1 MSIDLMI
8 HILEALILFSL
19 AVCIC
24 IVYAI
29 SQELKRISIKLNDRL
44 IEIEGRHQREEEYK
58 KEYIERQKKI
68 VEKIIENVDKAIKD
82 RNTLNVVDKP
92 LDFPNDNT

>member
-1 MSIDLMI
+1 MDLAI
-8 HILEALILFSL
+8 HILEAVILICL
-19 AVCIC
+19 AFGFVIL
-24 IVYAI
+24 YAI
-29 SQELKRISIKLNDRL
+29 SQELKRIAIKLSDRL
-44 IEIEGRHQREEEYK
+44 IEIEGRRQREEEYK